1 MKILIIEDEKNIR
14 ENVLEILEIK
24 GHDVMVAIDG
34 HEGIEMLDK
43 FKPDFVLCDIMM
55 PVMDG
60 YAFLEQVRSKKE
72 YSTLP
77 IVFLTAKA
85 ERDDYEKAISLGATD
100 FLTKPFSFEELFHV
114 IDKYSK

>member
-14 ENVLEILEIK
+14 ENILEILEIK
-24 GHDVMVAIDG
+24 GHEVMVAVDG
-34 HEGIEMLDK
+34 SEGFGVFQS

-55 PVMDG
+55 PVLDG
-60 YAFLEQVRSKKE
+60 YGFLEKVKSD
-72 YSTLP
+72 SNLSNVP
-77 IVFLTAKA
+77 VVFLSAKA
-85 ERDDYEKAISLGATD
+85 ERDEYEKAIKKGATD